1 MPQCRWRTRGHDRYQ
16 GVRRTPETALQ
27 ARDDALRAALKI
39 RAIQPKARQKVFK
52 RIGTQTGTDANR
64 TGGLVDAGYKPRRQ
78 QWTPE
83 HKESLKG

>member
-1 MPQCRWRTRGHDRYQ
+1 MPLPGHEAEL
-16 GVRRTPETALQ
+16 VLQ
-27 ARDDALRAALKI
+27 AHGDALHATLII
-39 RAIQPKARQKVFK
+39 RAIQPKTEQKVFK
-52 RIGTQTGTDANR
+52 RIGTQTGTDANT